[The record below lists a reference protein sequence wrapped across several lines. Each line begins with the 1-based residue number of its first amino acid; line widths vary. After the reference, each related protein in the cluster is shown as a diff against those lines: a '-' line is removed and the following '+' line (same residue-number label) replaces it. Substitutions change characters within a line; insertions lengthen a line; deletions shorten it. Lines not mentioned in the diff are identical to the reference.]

1 MTAKKD
7 IQRKKV
13 ERFKYLMTK
22 ENMSLQCNL
31 SICLSDI
38 PKDRLRKSNNGKIYA
53 SLDLAVRKE
62 PDQWGRDLK
71 VWITQT
77 QADREA
83 RQNKIYVGSGK
94 IVIFELQQG
103 QAATEGDYETLM
115 NTEQNENTE
124 NLPY

>member
-1 MTAKKD
+1 MTARKD

-22 ENMSLQCNL
+22 ENMSLQCDL

-38 PKDRLRKSNNGKIYA
+38 PKDKLRKSSNGKIYV
-53 SLDLAVRKE
+53 SVDLAVRKE

-71 VWITQT
+71 VWVTQT

-83 RQNKIYVGSGK
+83 KQNKIYIGSGK
-94 IVIFELQQG
+94 IIIFDLQQG
-103 QAATEGDYETLM
+103 QAITESDYDNLM
-115 NTEQNENTE
+115 HPEQHEDKE
-124 NLPY
+124 DLPY